1 MDTSERGDYHLL
13 EESKREDSESRED
26 LEIENRKIRDYEEDK
41 RNIFWKYQKNNICSN
56 SHDNYN
62 ELCLKIN
69 EELYQIEKKF
79 GNARFHD
86 NLENAY
92 NSLDQIYQI
101 EDCLLKN
108 NLFRKIISAKNQ
120 KLFQT
125 IENNHENMPVFKGP
139 NLRGKLGDQCARK
152 RKLVNTF
159 HAIENEE
166 PNGQTQMNSNLKD
179 EEYSFEKVV
188 CEKSYGL
195 IYLNE
200 AIDDI
205 LLFANDNDPQGLQF
219 DDKLDQCDSFFENYK
234 ERLRNSYGH
243 HSDQLEKLFL
253 AFCSKFKNQY
263 RKEILNINKAN
274 EEEINSLEA
283 EIKALKEDN
292 RVKNAK
298 INLMQIE
305 RDNAAKEYQFL
316 RMKFTNE
323 IMTYSIEELNSL
335 SSEILNKDIYN
346 ENDPQIELKLK
357 DPRYLEFLRAIDK
370 RIPDA
375 TRLYI
380 DYIPNN
386 HEDVKYYLEYY
397 FPEKVEG
404 ISFNYGSNETL
415 LLDNYVKELVSIAP
429 KVQKHMELHN
439 FVMSQDDLMALL
451 PSIKHLTWLSLK
463 NGKLSVP
470 SVPDFGYILDGSKLT
485 GLSLSYLNKNFF
497 ANQGRDSSEFENL
510 IEGLSKSGDFK
521 SNLETILVHQC
532 GRSKKE
538 IQDILSR
545 HGFEKVYVV
554 EI

>member
-1 MDTSERGDYHLL
+1 
-13 EESKREDSESRED
+13 
-26 LEIENRKIRDYEEDK
+26 
-41 RNIFWKYQKNNICSN
+41 
-56 SHDNYN
+56 
-62 ELCLKIN
+62 
-69 EELYQIEKKF
+69 
-79 GNARFHD
+79 
-86 NLENAY
+86 
-92 NSLDQIYQI
+92 
-101 EDCLLKN
+101 
-108 NLFRKIISAKNQ
+108 
-120 KLFQT
+120 
-125 IENNHENMPVFKGP
+125 MPVFKGP

-166 PNGQTQMNSNLKD
+166 PNGQTQMNSHLKD
-179 EEYSFEKVV
+179 GEYSFGKVV
-188 CEKSYGL
+188 CEKSCPCAFWWLISVGVAILIPSLIVALLNKRHNVFKIYYGQELKKANGL

-219 DDKLDQCDSFFENYK
+219 DDKLDQCNSFFENYK
-234 ERLRNSYGH
+234 EKLSNSYGH
-243 HSDQLEKLFL
+243 HADQLEKLFV

-263 RKEILNINKAN
+263 KNEILNISQAN
-274 EEEINSLEA
+274 AEEINSLEA
-283 EIKALKEDN
+283 EIKVLKEDN

-298 INLMQIE
+298 INQMQIE

-323 IMTYSIEELNSL
+323 IMKYSIEELNSL

-439 FVMSQDDLMALL
+439 FEMSQDDLIALL

-463 NGKLSVP
+463 NGKLSLP
-470 SVPDFGYILDGSKLT
+470 SVPDFGYILNESKLT
-485 GLSLSYLNKNFF
+485 GLSLTYLNKNFF

-510 IEGLSKSGDFK
+510 IKGLSKSEDFK

-545 HGFEKVYVV
+545 HGFEKVYVA